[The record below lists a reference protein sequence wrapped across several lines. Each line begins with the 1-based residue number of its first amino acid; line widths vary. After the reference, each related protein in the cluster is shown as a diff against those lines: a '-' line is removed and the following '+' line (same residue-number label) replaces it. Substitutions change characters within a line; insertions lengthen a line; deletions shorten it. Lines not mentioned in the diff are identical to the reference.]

1 MGIISAAKK
10 LLKRNYA
17 MADMY
22 MVGSGQPIYSTFTIA
37 KAVKEGYK
45 ASPTVYRAIFLI
57 TKSAASVP
65 WIVYSADNEP
75 MPDHY
80 LTKMLQHPNPN
91 ISKQDLF
98 ELIISWLLLAGNS
111 YMKKTKVGNKTNE
124 LWPISPDRLAVVPS
138 KDIEEWLKGYA
149 LDKSGM
155 VDYEPSEII
164 HMKFFNPAN
173 PLIGISPLEAVSK
186 TVDVDVDQQKWNK
199 SAMQNRGV
207 LDGIVS
213 VDREITSQKQA
224 DELSDALNES
234 VSGTKNARRLR
245 VFGSNAKYFRTA
257 RSPIEMDFNNSRKEN
272 RNEIYITFGVP
283 PQYAGVQESSTYNNY
298 QASEIIFWVGTV
310 LPILDDVADAMTFSL
325 QDELEPGQRIS
336 YNKMAIQAI
345 RGIVE
350 GKAKA
355 ALYLFRMG
363 VPFNQI
369 NGLFQF
375 GAKEFEGWD
384 KSYVGGLDID
394 ADPSGKDD
402 PTAVRDIEEMIK
414 KKVRILK

>member
-1 MGIISAAKK
+1 
-10 LLKRNYA
+10 
-17 MADMY
+17 
-22 MVGSGQPIYSTFTIA
+22 
-37 KAVKEGYK
+37 
-45 ASPTVYRAIFLI
+45 
-57 TKSAASVP
+57 
-65 WIVYSADNEP
+65 
-75 MPDHY
+75 
-80 LTKMLQHPNPN
+80 
-91 ISKQDLF
+91 
-98 ELIISWLLLAGNS
+98 
-111 YMKKTKVGNKTNE
+111 
-124 LWPISPDRLAVVPS
+124 
-138 KDIEEWLKGYA
+138 
-149 LDKSGM
+149 
-155 VDYEPSEII
+155 
-164 HMKFFNPAN
+164 
-173 PLIGISPLEAVSK
+173 LEAVSK